1 LRETE
6 EKMRI
11 AKASQIASQIASE
24 MAVKQRN
31 YELARLMKMDKLDKE
46 IIKKYSG
53 LTDEEIDKL

>member
-1 LRETE
+1 
-6 EKMRI
+6 MRI